1 LALSALIA
9 LFQMDPHLG
18 TQIDFRRM
26 AVEDVPG
33 ADVLRQFEGWNQT
46 IEDWRRLLSLQ
57 PDGCFV
63 ATSKS
68 EVVGSVTTTTYGST
82 LGWIGMMLV
91 HPDYRN
97 RGIGT
102 RLMRLALDYLDA
114 CAIACVKLDATP
126 AGQPVY
132 EKLGFIMEETLT
144 RFMRPANDANQTT
157 LGKFASARR
166 LNNADWP
173 SVELIDTAA
182 FGASRDTL
190 LRGLERQSRATLVWT
205 ENGCVTGYGMLR
217 SGSHADYLGPLVSSD
232 NRIGVALASALLASG
247 GKRPVIWDVPDRCT
261 TAKEVAQRSG
271 FMPRRILTRMRRGS
285 GMISSNLDAQFAIAD
300 PALG

>member
-1 LALSALIA
+1 MIKKESK
-9 LFQMDPHLG
+9 
-18 TQIDFRRM
+18 FRRM
-26 AVEDVPG
+26 TAEDVPG

-68 EVVGSVTTTTYGST
+68 EVVGSVTTTTYGSA

-102 RLMRLALDYLDA
+102 RLMRLALDHLDA
-114 CAIACVKLDATP
+114 CAIGCVKLDATP
-126 AGQPVY
+126 AGQSVY
-132 EKLGFIMEETLT
+132 EKLGFIVEETLT
-144 RFMRPANDANQTT
+144 RFMRPANYANQAT
-157 LGKFASARR
+157 LDEFAGVRR

-173 SVELIDTAA
+173 SVELIDAAA

-190 LRGLERQSRATLVWT
+190 LRGLERQSHATLVWT
-205 ENGCVTGYGMLR
+205 EKGSVTGYGMLR
-217 SGSHADYLGPLVSSD
+217 SGSHADYLGPLVCSD
-232 NRIGVALASALLASG
+232 NRSGVALASALLASG
-247 GKRPVIWDVPDRCT
+247 GKRPVIWDVPDRCAP
-261 TAKEVAQRSG
+261 AKEAAQRFG
-271 FMPRRILTRMRRGS
+271 FISRRILTRMRRGPE
-285 GMISSNLDAQFAIAD
+285 MISSNLDAQFGIAD
-300 PALG
+300 PAVG